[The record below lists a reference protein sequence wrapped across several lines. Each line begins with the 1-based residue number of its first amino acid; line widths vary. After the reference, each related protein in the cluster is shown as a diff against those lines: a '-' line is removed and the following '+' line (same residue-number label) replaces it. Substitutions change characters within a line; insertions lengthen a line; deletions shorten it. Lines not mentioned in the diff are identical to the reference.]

1 MKEQHDFVV
10 WLVEHHGEADT
21 PLGNFARD
29 LDGSPEFPVE
39 GDRAELRESLEHTC
53 SGDAWVL
60 GCFEVAWKAYQP
72 TCTSPGCKQ
81 PACDQMSH
89 CGEHA
94 LADLL

>member
-21 PLGNFARD
+21 PLGTFARD
-29 LDGSPEFPVE
+29 LGGSPEFPVE

-53 SGDAWVL
+53 SGDTYTL
-60 GCFEVAWKAYQP
+60 TRFDVAWRMYQP
-72 TCTSPGCKQ
+72 TCTRSGCKQ
-81 PACDQMSH
+81 PVDYQMSL
-89 CGEHA
+89 CGEHT